1 MNSKLSIDMS
11 VAKELHKIR
20 IRAARELKLQAL
32 DIDFQ
37 RALETSESTTEII
50 AKKKA
55 LRDAPNV
62 DEIKNA
68 TSVDDLRKQWD
79 SSILGTS
86 PYT

>member
-11 VAKELHKIR
+11 VAKELHRDK

-37 RALETSESTTEII
+37 RALETSADTTEIV

-55 LRDAPNV
+55 LRDAPNA
-62 DEIKNA
+62 DAIKNA
-68 TSVDDLRKQWD
+68 TSIDDLRKQWD

>member
-11 VAKELHKIR
+11 VAKELHKNK

-37 RALETSESTTEII
+37 RALETSADTTEIV

>member
-11 VAKELHKIR
+11 VAKELHKNKIR
-20 IRAARELKLQAL
+20 SAREIKLQSL

-37 RALETSESTTEII
+37 RALETSESTTEIV

>member
-11 VAKELHKIR
+11 VAKELHKNK

-37 RALETSESTTEII
+37 RALETSVDTTEIV

-55 LRDAPNV
+55 LRDAPNA
-62 DEIKNA
+62 DAIKNA

>member
-11 VAKELHKIR
+11 VAKELHKDKIR
-20 IRAARELKLQAL
+20 IAREPKLQIL
-32 DIDFQ
+32 DVEFQ
-37 RALETSESTTEII
+37 RALESSSDTATIV

-62 DEIKNA
+62 SDIKNA
-68 TSVDDLRKQWD
+68 TSTEDLRKQWD

-86 PYT
+86 PYS

>member
-1 MNSKLSIDMS
+1 MNSKLSVDMS
-11 VAKELHKIR
+11 VAKELHKNR
-20 IRAARELKLQAL
+20 IRSAREPKLQSL

-37 RALETSESTTEII
+37 RALETSESTTEIV

-62 DEIKNA
+62 DTITNA
-68 TSVDDLRKQWD
+68 STTEDLRKQWD
-79 SSILGTS
+79 SSILGSS

>member
-11 VAKELHKIR
+11 VAKELHKDKIR
-20 IRAARELKLQAL
+20 IAREPKLQIL
-32 DIDFQ
+32 DVEFQ
-37 RALETSESTTEII
+37 RALESSSDTATIV

-55 LRDAPNV
+55 LRDAPNSS
-62 DEIKNA
+62 DITNA
-68 TSVDDLRKQWD
+68 TSTEDLRKQWD

>member
-11 VAKELHKIR
+11 VAKELHKNK

>member
-11 VAKELHKIR
+11 VAKELHKNKIR
-20 IRAARELKLQAL
+20 SAREIKLQSL

-37 RALETSESTTEII
+37 RAIETSASTTEIV
-50 AKKKA
+50 AKKQA

-62 DEIKNA
+62 NAIENA
-68 TSVDDLRKQWD
+68 TTTDDLRKQWD
-79 SSILGTS
+79 SSILGST

>member
-11 VAKELHKIR
+11 VAKELHKNKIR
-20 IRAARELKLQAL
+20 IAREPKLQIL
-32 DIDFQ
+32 DVEFQ
-37 RALETSESTTEII
+37 RALESSSDTATIV

>member
-11 VAKELHKIR
+11 VAKELHKNKIR
-20 IRAARELKLQAL
+20 SAREIKLQSL

-37 RALETSESTTEII
+37 RAIETSANTTEIV
-50 AKKKA
+50 AKKQA

-62 DEIKNA
+62 NAIENA
-68 TSVDDLRKQWD
+68 TTTDDLRKQWD
-79 SSILGTS
+79 SSILGST

>member
-37 RALETSESTTEII
+37 RALETSESTTEIV

>member
-1 MNSKLSIDMS
+1 MS
-11 VAKELHKIR
+11 VAKELHKDK
-20 IRAARELKLQAL
+20 IRAARESKLQSL
-32 DIDFQ
+32 DIEFQ
-37 RALETSESTTEII
+37 RALEISASTTEIV

-62 DEIKNA
+62 DAIKNA

>member
-1 MNSKLSIDMS
+1 MDI
-11 VAKELHKIR
+11 AKEIHKEKIR
-20 IRAARELKLQAL
+20 EARQPLLTKL

-37 RALETSESTTEII
+37 RALETSADTTEIV

>member
-1 MNSKLSIDMS
+1 MS
-11 VAKELHKIR
+11 VAKELHRNK

-37 RALETSESTTEII
+37 RALETSESTTEIV
-50 AKKKA
+50 AKKKV

>member
-11 VAKELHKIR
+11 VAKELHKNR
-20 IRAARELKLQAL
+20 IRSAREPKLQSL

-37 RALETSESTTEII
+37 RALETSENTTEIV

-68 TSVDDLRKQWD
+68 ASVEDLRKQWD

>member
-1 MNSKLSIDMS
+1 MS